1 MKSAYEA
8 LGRTLRL
15 GVIGGGPGGMIGPMH
30 RNAARLDGRFAIVAG
45 VPSSDPAR
53 ATAAGA
59 AIGLPDGR
67 SYGSVAEMIAAER
80 ARGDGIDA
88 VAIMSPNDAH
98 YPAAIAAIEAGLDVI
113 CDKPMTN
120 TLADARALAAR
131 VRESGRVFCLTH
143 AYAAYPMV
151 RQARAMVAAGAI
163 GAVRAVQVEYL
174 HAGMATRVEAGPLTP
189 KLQWKLDPARGGPSL
204 VLGDIGTH
212 AHHLACFVSGLTLAR
227 VAADVGAIVPDR
239 TAHDTAAMLLRFAG
253 GVRGTLF
260 VSQAMAGS
268 ENNLNLRVWG
278 ESGLIEWA
286 QTDPNYLHFAP
297 LGRAMQ
303 RLARGDADLLPE
315 AQRLARIARGHPEGL
330 LEAFANLYR
339 DAAEAIA
346 ARLTGAPADPLALD
360 FPTAEDGVAGAD
372 FVEAAVR
379 SGREDGAWVACET
392 TSPVRD

>member
-1 MKSAYEA
+1 MSGAFER
-8 LGRTLRL
+8 LGRALRL

-30 RNAARLDGRFAIVAG
+30 RNAARLDGRFVIVAG

-53 ATAAGA
+53 AAAAGA
-59 AIGLPDGR
+59 AIGLPEGR
-67 SYGSVAEMIAAER
+67 SYGTVSAMIDAER
-80 ARGDGIDA
+80 ARADGIEA

-120 TLADARALAAR
+120 TLADARDLAAR
-131 VRESGRVFCLTH
+131 VRASGRVFCLTH

-174 HAGMATRVEAGPLTP
+174 HAGMATRVEDGPMTP
-189 KLQWKLDPARGGPSL
+189 KLRWKLDPARGGPSL

-212 AHHLACFVSGLTLAR
+212 AHHLACFVAGLPLAR
-227 VAADVGAIVPDR
+227 LAADLGALVPGR
-239 TAHDTAAMLLRFAG
+239 TIDDTAALLLRFEG
-253 GVRGTLF
+253 GARGTLF

-278 ESGLIEWA
+278 ESGLLEWA

-297 LGRAMQ
+297 LDRPMQ
-303 RLARGDADLLPE
+303 RLARGDADLLPP
-315 AQRLARIARGHPEGL
+315 AQRLVRIPRGHPEGL

-346 ARLTGAPADPLALD
+346 ARITGTPPDPLALD
-360 FPTAEDGVAGAD
+360 FPTAEDGVRGVA

-379 SGREDGAWVACET
+379 SGRDGGAWVAC
-392 TSPVRD
+392 DAA

>member
-1 MKSAYEA
+1 MSGAFEA

-53 ATAAGA
+53 AAAAGA
-59 AIGLPDGR
+59 AIALPEGR
-67 SYGSVAEMIAAER
+67 SYGTVSAMIDAER
-80 ARGDGIDA
+80 ARADGIEA

-120 TLADARALAAR
+120 TLADARDLAAR
-131 VRESGRVFCLTH
+131 VRASERVLCLTH

-151 RQARAMVAAGAI
+151 RQARAMVAGGAI
-163 GAVRAVQVEYL
+163 GGVRAVQVEYL
-174 HAGMATRVEAGPLTP
+174 HAGMATRVEDGPMTP
-189 KLQWKLDPARGGPSL
+189 KLRWKLDPARGGPSL

-212 AHHLACFVSGLTLAR
+212 AHHLACFVAGLPLAR
-227 VAADVGAIVPDR
+227 LAADLGALVPGR
-239 TAHDTAAMLLRFAG
+239 TIDDTAALLLRFAG
-253 GVRGTLF
+253 GARGTLF
-260 VSQAMAGS
+260 ASQAMAGS

-278 ESGLIEWA
+278 ESGLLEWA
-286 QTDPNYLHFAP
+286 QTDPNYLHFARLDRP
-297 LGRAMQ
+297 MQ
-303 RLARGDADLLPE
+303 RLARGDADLLPA
-315 AQRLARIARGHPEGL
+315 AQRLVRIPRGHPEGL

-346 ARLTGAPADPLALD
+346 ARITGAAPDPLALD
-360 FPTAEDGVAGAD
+360 FPTAEDGVRGVV

-379 SGREDGAWVACET
+379 SGRDGGAWVACD
-392 TSPVRD
+392 SA